1 MRGRA
6 VNKDELSGVGGQP
19 DCAAAEGERNQNTGR
34 LDVTTTLASLRGSFV
49 GVALFSGMSN
59 LLMLTGAFFMLQ
71 VYDRVLPGGGVSTL
85 TALFVLAVAL
95 FVAQG
100 MFEAIRGRLLAR
112 IGGAVDEALSQ
123 RVYNAVVRLPLTGNT
138 SGDGLQPVRD
148 LDTIRGFLAGQGP
161 AALFDLP
168 WMPFYLFIIYLF
180 HPVLGVTATI
190 GAVVLVCLTVMTE
203 FLSRNPMR
211 EAAAAAGVRNA
222 LVQSGFQNAEVM
234 TAMGMRGDLGNRWQS
249 ANRDH
254 RQSLL
259 RAGDIAGGFGAMS
272 KSLRLLLQS
281 TVLAVGAYLVIG
293 GEATAGIIIAGSI
306 LVARALA
313 PVDQAIANS
322 RNFVA
327 ARQSWRRLDMLL
339 RAMPMAQERTSLPP
353 PSRDLTLD
361 NVGIVCPGQTD
372 SVVHNASFALKAGQ
386 GLGIVGP
393 SGSGKSSLVRAL
405 VGVWSVSRGR
415 ICLDNAS
422 LTQWTNAALG
432 RHIGYLPQDVEL
444 FAGTIAENIARFS
457 EEASSEAVIAAAKA
471 AGVHDLI
478 VDFRD
483 GYDTVLGESGR
494 RLSAGQRQ
502 RIALARALY
511 NDPFLVVLDE
521 PNSNLDAEGEAALNS
536 AIRRVR
542 SRGGI
547 VIVVAHRK
555 AALAELDTLLVMS
568 NGSIAAFGEKEQ
580 VLARTLRA
588 AVKEMPSSP
597 MPAQAL
603 GGSRS

>member
-1 MRGRA
+1 MHNDQLASGGA
-6 VNKDELSGVGGQP
+6 VPS
-19 DCAAAEGERNQNTGR
+19 AAAGEATEDLKAER
-34 LDVTTTLASLRGSFV
+34 LDVTTTLASLRGSLA

-71 VYDRVLPGGGVSTL
+71 VYDRVLPGRGLSTL
-85 TALFVLAVAL
+85 IALFALAVAL
-95 FVAQG
+95 FLAQG
-100 MFEAIRGRLLAR
+100 LFEVIRGRLLTR
-112 IGGAVDEALSQ
+112 IGGALDEALSK
-123 RVYNAVVRLPLTGNT
+123 RVYDAVVKLPLRVNAG
-138 SGDGLQPVRD
+138 GDGLQPMRD
-148 LDTIRGFLAGQGP
+148 LDSIRGFLAGQGP

-168 WMPFYLFIIYLF
+168 WMPFYLFIIYQF
-180 HPVLGVTATI
+180 HPVLGLTATV
-190 GAVVLVCLTVMTE
+190 GALVLVCLALITE
-203 FLSRNPMR
+203 FLSRSPMR
-211 EAAAAAGVRNA
+211 QASTAAGVRNGA
-222 LVQSGFQNAEVM
+222 MQSGFQNAEVM
-234 TAMGMRGDLGNRWQS
+234 TAMGMRGNLGSRWQT
-249 ANRDH
+249 ANRAH
-254 RQSLL
+254 RESL
-259 RAGDIAGGFGAMS
+259 RKAGDIAGGIGAMS

-281 TVLAVGAYLVIG
+281 TVLAVGAYLVIQ

-327 ARQSWRRLDMLL
+327 ARQSWRRLDQLL
-339 RAMPMAQERTSLPP
+339 RAMPVEQERTSLPP
-353 PSRDLTLD
+353 PCRDLKLE
-361 NVGIVCPGQTD
+361 NVGIVCPGQTE

-405 VGVWSVSRGR
+405 VGVWPVSRGR
-415 ICLDNAS
+415 ICMD
-422 LTQWTNAALG
+422 NAALG
-432 RHIGYLPQDVEL
+432 QWSNAALGSHIGYLPQDVEL
-444 FAGTIAENIARFS
+444 FDGTIAENIARFS
-457 EEASSEAVIAAAKA
+457 SDASSEAVIAAAKA

-478 VDFRD
+478 VDFGD
-483 GYDTVLGESGR
+483 GYDTVLGEHGR

-521 PNSNLDAEGEAALNS
+521 PNSNLDAEGEEALNS

-547 VIVVAHRK
+547 VVVVAHRK

-568 NGSIAAFGEKEQ
+568 NGSIAAFGEKAQ

-588 AVKEMPSSP
+588 AVNEMPASP
-597 MPAQAL
+597 VPAKAL